1 MAWAALLTPLLRHDA
16 GPYLNYV
23 KRVSLK
29 WPNLKPLAD
38 FMEVGTDPLR
48 WRNFC
53 GDDPRNAYT
62 YPDDVDKRSELKP
75 HGVTIGF
82 PEAD

>member
-1 MAWAALLTPLLRHDA
+1 
-16 GPYLNYV
+16 
-23 KRVSLK
+23 
-29 WPNLKPLAD
+29 
-38 FMEVGTDPLR
+38 MEVGTDPLR
-48 WRNFC
+48 WRNFF
-53 GDDPRNAYT
+53 GDDARNAYT